1 MSDLERAV
9 IDRIGDRRLIWFG
22 IRAEDGEPL
31 SSLPQLSSCH
41 GVTAPSRPEGVQSAV
56 LESMSGHRVD
66 LDRYDIDDDHSDSIH
81 ALRELLLSELSEPC
95 IVLPYRPSRF
105 LSALHFANLETANHA
120 GMFKEQHM
128 PFEHKPWVETCL
140 RQVGVKVVP
149 WRYVADERHAD
160 LLRHLHDGPLIV
172 RPNRGSGGVGL
183 ARVDRPDQLADH
195 WPHQAESFASVA
207 PFFDDAIPLNA
218 AGCVFP
224 DGTITHHPLSM
235 QLIGL
240 DACVDRPFGYC
251 GNDFGAV
258 HALPSTVVE
267 QVGDMI
273 DAVGGWLHSSSFVGA
288 FGLDVLVVEDAVLFS
303 EVNPRF
309 QGSSNL
315 QAEVTRRLGLPSLYI
330 DHLAAFL
337 GVHPGPRPSFLD
349 MTSAQPTWSH
359 LVVHCQ
365 DDGGTEALGLRP
377 AGAPPDTLLDL
388 SLVPE
393 AGVTID
399 PGGVLFRLV
408 VDHPVTSC
416 GLDLFRPASA
426 LIESYRE
433 IFAEGARV

>member
-1 MSDLERAV
+1 M
-9 IDRIGDRRLIWFG
+9 
-22 IRAEDGEPL
+22 
-31 SSLPQLSSCH
+31 
-41 GVTAPSRPEGVQSAV
+41 TAPSRPEGVQSTV

-66 LDRYDIDDDHSDSIH
+66 LDRYDIDDDRSESIH
-81 ALRELLLSELSEPC
+81 ALRELLLGELSEPC

-105 LSALHFANLETANHA
+105 LSALHFANLETAYYA
-120 GMFKEQHM
+120 GMFKEQHV
-128 PFEHKPWVETCL
+128 PFEHKPWVETSL
-140 RQVGVKVVP
+140 RRAGVKVVP

-160 LLRHLHDGPLIV
+160 LLRHLHEGPLIV

-183 ARVDRPDQLADH
+183 ARVDQADQLVDH
-195 WPHQAESFASVA
+195 WPRQAESFASVA
-207 PFFDDAIPLNA
+207 PFFDDAVPLNA

-224 DGTITHHPLSM
+224 DGTVTHHPLSM

-258 HALPSTVVE
+258 RALPAAVVE
-267 QVGDMI
+267 QVDHMI
-273 DAVGGWLHSSSFVGA
+273 GAVGRWLHASSFVGG
-288 FGLDVLVVEDAVLFS
+288 FGLDVLVVEGEVLFS

-315 QAEVTRRLGLPSLYI
+315 QAEVSRRLGLPSLYI

-337 GVHPGPRPSFLD
+337 GVDPGDRPSLLE
-349 MTSAQPTWSH
+349 MTTAQPEWSH
-359 LVVHCQ
+359 LVIHCQ
-365 DDGGTEALGLRP
+365 EEGGSESRGRRP
-377 AGAPPDTLLDL
+377 WESSPDTLLDL

-393 AGVTID
+393 AGLRID

-408 VDHPVTSC
+408 VNRHVTSS
-416 GLDLFRPASA
+416 GLDLLPWAGA

-433 IFAEGARV
+433 AFAEGART